1 MKFLK
6 FMTLGV
12 IIATMF
18 AACNKDSIN
27 GTDGP
32 DGPDKVSDGVFMGL
46 TIKMPSPEGSKSSTT
61 TGGQS
66 SSGKEVGSDSENF
79 VNNVIIVLAKAS
91 DNSYIASGTVS
102 KDKLTA
108 VGSDNSYKTV
118 TKLTKTE
125 LNDYYKTADFS
136 TLVHVF
142 VFVNPDGGIKTVLE
156 NAKLGN
162 TEWYNSV
169 CTSFSEIWATNYFL
183 MSNYSIAERQLPATI
198 EEWDAYKTEANAFDL
213 SGLNAGGTA
222 NEVNNSASVSGRG
235 AVKVQRC
242 AARFDF
248 KDGSPTTTA
257 ASTYDVVK
265 VKSGEETKVAVQ
277 IHLGSLALTNISK
290 SFYYLPRVSTDGQLA
305 GSVLC
310 GMEEKDN
317 YLVSPNALEFNTGKD
332 NSIMSGFNKYFNSPL
347 FTNNNDKIDYNR
359 DGWKAVSIEKVLAGT
374 SDNWGEKT
382 YKVWDYATENVIP
395 AEPVNQK
402 MGISTVVVFKG
413 RMIPSDWAKSDAA
426 DETTKTLAKTLTD
439 CTGDPYQD
447 PILYSLNHTL
457 YVTWPAVQKAAIAT
471 AIELKDD
478 APVTV
483 DGKLKVINRNDPLYV
498 AVFGNGGMGTFTWG
512 TKEYT
517 DDLPMAAESA
527 NKAWEDWNRAG
538 KPGEGNATLT
548 EMRAAVTEAG
558 FTIYQ
563 SSKDKTFAGGE
574 GPDVPGYYCY
584 YYYKNRHNDNG
595 LNGTMGPMEF
605 SVVRNNVYKLAVTN
619 IAQLG
624 HPRIPENDPDNPG
637 PDTPDESDDI
647 YLTVTCEV
655 LPWVVR
661 VNNIEF

>member
-18 AACNKDSIN
+18 ASCSKDSIN

-66 SSGKEVGSDSENF
+66 SSGNEVGSDSENF

-91 DNSYIASGTVS
+91 DNSYIASGTVT

-108 VGSDNSYKTV
+108 IGSDNSYKTV

-136 TLVHVF
+136 ALVHVF
-142 VFVNPDGGIKTVLE
+142 VFVNPEDGIKTVLE

-222 NEVNNSASVSGRG
+222 NEVNNSASESGRG

-257 ASTYDVVK
+257 PSTYDVVK

-277 IHLGSLALTNISK
+277 IHLGSMALTNISK
-290 SFYYLPRVSTDGQLA
+290 SFYYLPRVSTNGQLA
-305 GSVLC
+305 GSELC
-310 GMEEKDN
+310 GMEENSN
-317 YLVSPNALEFNTGKD
+317 YLVGPNASEFNTGKE
-332 NSIMSGFNKYFNSPL
+332 NSIMSGFDTYFNSPL
-347 FTNNNDKIDYNR
+347 FTNVNNKIDYNR
-359 DGWKAVSIEKVLAGT
+359 DGWKAASISNVLAGT
-374 SDNWGEKT
+374 SDNWGEKA

-413 RMIPSDWAKSDAA
+413 RMIPSEWAQSEAA
-426 DETTKTLAKTLTD
+426 DEATKTLANTLTK
-439 CTGDPYQD
+439 CTGDPYKD

-478 APVTV
+478 VPVTV
-483 DGKLKVINRNDPLYV
+483 DEKLKVINRNDPLYV
-498 AVFGNGGMGTFTWG
+498 AVFGNGGMGKFTWG
-512 TKEYT
+512 TTEYT
-517 DDLPMAAESA
+517 DDLPMDAESA
-527 NKAWEDWNRAG
+527 NKAWEDWNAAN
-538 KPGEGNATLT
+538 KPGEGSPTLT
-548 EMRAAVTEAG
+548 AMRAAVTEAG

-563 SSKDKTFAGGE
+563 SSKDNTFADGE
-574 GPDVPGYYCY
+574 GEDVPGYYCY

-595 LNGTMGPMEF
+595 RNGTMGPMEF

-624 HPRIPENDPDNPG
+624 HPRIPENDPDSPG
-637 PDTPDESDDI
+637 PDTPDESDDF